1 MSRFTADWLA
11 LREPADSR
19 ARSASV
25 VRWVAEGLP
34 ADRVIKVLDLASGT
48 GANVR
53 YLIDRLSR
61 LQSWR
66 LVDHDAV
73 LLSVAR
79 DSAGTEVSTHIL
91 DLAQLDR
98 HATGLFAGCD
108 LVTASA
114 LLDLVSESWLRT
126 TIECCREMSA
136 ALLFALSYDGRME
149 CEPRDP
155 EDETIRVLVNRHQR
169 TDKGF
174 GPALGPM
181 AAGRAAALLREAGYE
196 VARAPSDWR
205 LSGEDLELQRQLIVG
220 WAGAAAEIAPSDSAS
235 IADWRKRRLAHLAAG
250 RSRILVGHE
259 DVGGYCRRRP
269 SSSVMNSG

>member
-11 LREPADSR
+11 LREPADHR

-25 VRWVAEGLP
+25 VRWITEGLP
-34 ADRVIKVLDLASGT
+34 ADRVINVLDLAAGT
-48 GANVR
+48 GANFR

-66 LVDHDAV
+66 LVDHDAA
-73 LLSVAR
+73 LLAVAR
-79 DSAGTEVSTHIL
+79 DCTDAEVSTDIL
-91 DLAQLDR
+91 DLAELDSR
-98 HATGLFAGCD
+98 ATGLFAGCD

-114 LLDLVSESWLRT
+114 LLDLVSERWLRT
-126 TIECCREMSA
+126 TIESCREVGA

-155 EDETIRVLVNRHQR
+155 EDEAIRVLVNRHQR

-181 AAGRAAALLREAGYE
+181 AAGRAAALLREMGYE
-196 VARAPSDWR
+196 VAREPSDWR
-205 LSGEDLELQRQLIVG
+205 LSGEEHELQRQLIVG

-235 IADWRKRRLAHLAAG
+235 IASWRERRLTHLAAG
-250 RSRILVGHE
+250 RSRMLVGHE
-259 DVGGYCRRRP
+259 DVAGRHR
-269 SSSVMNSG
+269 V